1 MIALIQLV
9 EAIAIDQMTIGMQCF
24 HQIDGNQPDIHRHD
38 ILMIIALAV
47 IWVVDIFRSGRMM
60 DGIIQQR

>member
-9 EAIAIDQMTIGMQCF
+9 EAIAIDQMTIALQCF

-38 ILMIIALAV
+38 TQMIIALAV
-47 IWVVDIFRSGRMM
+47 IWVVDIFRRGRMM
-60 DGIIQQR
+60 DAIIQQR